1 MKKFCFSTSNYCS
14 INAHLCEYFESCMHR
29 KTATSI
35 HAALCRTATSVWSV
49 GFNFVNQDASR
60 SNELREA
67 KWKEKGILSLIT
79 IPASAR
85 KVTKLN
91 GKERSLYFEK
101 ELQHMYM
108 TFHF

>member
-1 MKKFCFSTSNYCS
+1 LQKNFVFRQATIALSMRIFR
-14 INAHLCEYFESCMHR
+14 IVHR

-35 HAALCRTATSVWSV
+35 HAAPYRTATSVWSV

-91 GKERSLYFEK
+91 GKERSLCFEK
-101 ELQHMYM
+101 ELQHM
-108 TFHF
+108 TFHFNGSK